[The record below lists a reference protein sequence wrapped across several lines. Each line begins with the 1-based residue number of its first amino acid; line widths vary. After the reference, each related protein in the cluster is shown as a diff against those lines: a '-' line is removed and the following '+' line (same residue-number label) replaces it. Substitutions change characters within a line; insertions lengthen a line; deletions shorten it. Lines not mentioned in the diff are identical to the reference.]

1 MTDPGFRSKFTLFR
15 NATRSHSPR
24 IAQHTVLATAADAYD
39 PPPANKDDA
48 ALMARLFKAK

>member
-1 MTDPGFRSKFTLFR
+1 MTETCYI
-15 NATRSHSPR
+15 NATRSRTPR
-24 IAQHTVLATAADAYD
+24 IAEHTRLATASDAYT